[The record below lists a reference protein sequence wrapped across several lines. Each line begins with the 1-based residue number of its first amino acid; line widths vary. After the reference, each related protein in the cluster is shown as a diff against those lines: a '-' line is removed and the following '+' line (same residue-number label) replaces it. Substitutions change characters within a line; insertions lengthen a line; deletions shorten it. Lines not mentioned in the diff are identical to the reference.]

1 MERAYLATT
10 RVLSAALL
18 VLGLVMIVVALAGGG
33 GALAVGVLLGAL
45 LALLGGGRLYV
56 SRSRP
61 ANTREPADDTRGPA
75 G

>member
-18 VLGLVMIVVALAGGG
+18 VLGLVMIVVALVGGG
-33 GALAVGVLLGAL
+33 GALAVGVLLGLL
-45 LALLGGGRLYV
+45 LALVGAGRLYL
-56 SRSRP
+56 SRP
-61 ANTREPADDTRGPA
+61 RPADAEPADDARGRT

>member
-18 VLGLVMIVVALAGGG
+18 VLGLVMIVVALVGGG
-33 GALAVGVLLGAL
+33 GALAVGVLLGLL
-45 LALLGGGRLYV
+45 LALVGAGRLYL
-56 SRSRP
+56 SRP
-61 ANTREPADDTRGPA
+61 RPADAESVDDARGRT

>member
-1 MERAYLATT
+1 VERAYLAAS

-45 LALLGGGRLYV
+45 LTALGAGRLYL
-56 SRSRP
+56 SRP
-61 ANTREPADDTRGPA
+61 RAANRREAADDTRGRT

>member
-10 RVLSAALL
+10 RVLSAVLL

-33 GALAVGVLLGAL
+33 GALAVGVLLGTL
-45 LALLGGGRLYV
+45 LAALGAGRLYL
-56 SRSRP
+56 SRP
-61 ANTREPADDTRGPA
+61 RAANRREAADDARGRM

>member
-1 MERAYLATT
+1 VERAYLATT

-33 GALAVGVLLGAL
+33 GALAVGVLLGVL

-56 SRSRP
+56 SRPRP
-61 ANTREPADDTRGPA
+61 AKTRESADDTRGPA

>member
-18 VLGLVMIVVALAGGG
+18 VLGLVMIVVALVGGG
-33 GALAVGVLLGAL
+33 GALAVGVLLGVL
-45 LALLGGGRLYV
+45 LALLGAGRLYL
-56 SRSRP
+56 SRPRP
-61 ANTREPADDTRGPA
+61 ANQRESADDARGRT

>member
-1 MERAYLATT
+1 VERAYLAAS

-45 LALLGGGRLYV
+45 LAALGAGRLYL
-56 SRSRP
+56 SRP
-61 ANTREPADDTRGPA
+61 RAANRREAADDTRGRT

>member
-18 VLGLVMIVVALAGGG
+18 VLGLVMIVVALVGGG
-33 GALAVGVLLGAL
+33 RALAVGVLLGLL
-45 LALLGGGRLYV
+45 LALVGAGRLYL
-56 SRSRP
+56 SRP
-61 ANTREPADDTRGPA
+61 RTADAESADDARGRT

>member
-18 VLGLVMIVVALAGGG
+18 VLGLVMIVVALVGGG
-33 GALAVGVLLGAL
+33 GALAVGVLLGLL
-45 LALLGGGRLYV
+45 LALVGAGRLYL
-56 SRSRP
+56 SRP
-61 ANTREPADDTRGPA
+61 RAASTQEPADDARGRT

>member
-18 VLGLVMIVVALAGGG
+18 VLGLVMIVVALVGGG
-33 GALAVGVLLGAL
+33 GALAVGVLLGLL
-45 LALLGGGRLYV
+45 LALVGAGRLYL
-56 SRSRP
+56 SRP
-61 ANTREPADDTRGPA
+61 RTADAESADDARGRT